1 MQMPFLESDV
11 QPYAKRVRVY
21 VNTQK
26 SCAAETIYS
35 VVDVRTRKVVFH
47 TNEIRL
53 EDVTMRRD
61 ANGKSQLLG
70 RLRGPLTQPE
80 YTRWSM
86 IDLDVET
93 LTDAFGNDVSE
104 AAFVSIRPEGV
115 FFSAPRN
122 TTIDR

>member
-26 SCAAETIYS
+26 SSAAETVYS

-47 TNEIRL
+47 TNELRL
-53 EDVTMRRD
+53 EDATMRRD
-61 ANGKSQLLG
+61 ANGKSMLLG
-70 RLRGPLTQPE
+70 RLRGPLTKSE

-86 IDLDVET
+86 IDLDVEN
-93 LTDAFGNDVSE
+93 LTDAFGNAVSE
-104 AAFVSIRPEGV
+104 AAFVSLRPEGV
-115 FFSAPRN
+115 FFSTPRKN
-122 TTIDR
+122 TINQ

>member
-1 MQMPFLESDV
+1 MQIPFLESDV

-26 SCAAETIYS
+26 SSAAETVYS
-35 VVDVRTRKVVFH
+35 VVDVRTRKVVFY

-61 ANGKSQLLG
+61 ANGKSMLLG
-70 RLRGPLTQPE
+70 RLRGPLTKPE

-86 IDLDVET
+86 IDLDVEN
-93 LTDAFGNDVSE
+93 LTDAFGNAVSE
-104 AAFVSIRPEGV
+104 AAFVSLRPEGV
-115 FFSAPRN
+115 FFSTPRKN
-122 TTIDR
+122 TINQ

>member
-26 SCAAETIYS
+26 SSAAETVYS
-35 VVDVRTRKVVFH
+35 VVDVRTRKVVFY

-61 ANGKSQLLG
+61 ANGKSMLLG
-70 RLRGPLTQPE
+70 RLRGPLTKSE

-86 IDLDVET
+86 IDLDVEN
-93 LTDAFGNDVSE
+93 LTDAFGNAVSE
-104 AAFVSIRPEGV
+104 AAFVSLRPEGV
-115 FFSAPRN
+115 FFSTPRKN
-122 TTIDR
+122 TINQ